1 MIKMYKN
8 AINKWIIKD
17 DFSENLIFLLLKTH
31 SINSRDLAEI
41 EFSNKICLKKVTNII
56 EIFN

>member
-1 MIKMYKN
+1 MYKN